1 MSSSF
6 IHQVDAFVS
15 DYVILSAIVLVDL
28 SQIIT
33 VITLHV
39 LAIFLVTL
47 KSHAFIEQNFIL
59 ILEIRSVVTLFLQ
72 EVLFLIIR

>member
-1 MSSSF
+1 MSRSF

-33 VITLHV
+33 VIALNI
-39 LAIFLVTL
+39 LAILLVTL

-72 EVLFLIIR
+72 EVLFLIIG

>member
-39 LAIFLVTL
+39 LAILLVTL
-47 KSHAFIEQNFIL
+47 KSHAFIKQNFIL

-72 EVLFLIIR
+72 EVLFLIIG

>member
-1 MSSSF
+1 MSRSF

-15 DYVILSAIVLVDL
+15 DYIILSAIVLVDL

-33 VITLHV
+33 VIALNI
-39 LAIFLVTL
+39 LAILLVTL

-72 EVLFLIIR
+72 EVLFLIIG

>member
-33 VITLHV
+33 VIALHI
-39 LAIFLVTL
+39 LAIVLVTL

-59 ILEIRSVVTLFLQ
+59 ILVIRSVVALFLQ
-72 EVLFLIIR
+72 EVLFLIVR